1 MKFVLISIVID
12 KQAYWRQLHIH
23 YKLIEERNSV
33 SSWDKKT
40 SPVRWWYMYDIAR
53 DHMFKLIEWDK
64 ANREYVYHNHSNNI
78 VVAVIYIYGVNG

>member
-1 MKFVLISIVID
+1 
-12 KQAYWRQLHIH
+12 
-23 YKLIEERNSV
+23 
-33 SSWDKKT
+33 
-40 SPVRWWYMYDIAR
+40 MYDIAR